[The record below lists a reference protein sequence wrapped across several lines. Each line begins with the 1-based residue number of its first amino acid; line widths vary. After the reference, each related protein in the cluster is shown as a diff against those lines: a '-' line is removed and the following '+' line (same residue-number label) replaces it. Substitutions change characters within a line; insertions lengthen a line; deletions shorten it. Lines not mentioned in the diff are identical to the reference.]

1 MGSAARGR
9 RRRRFTRGALITGA
23 ILTVVCATTPAAA
36 QTSAQ
41 NRTIHPDGQWHTVI
55 TVPVEA
61 DAGEKWHVQ
70 GRVQLEDAEA
80 RLLVGER
87 LRCDA
92 QTGLEVR
99 TTQNTYTGQERAVL
113 RARYIFTAPA
123 AGTYQCEMLVRVA
136 YPSTLRPPADV
147 LLRGSGTSLEVRPAP
162 GWARHK
168 YQELERV
175 IRRNRPSDLAV
186 MSWTPPDSVS
196 RFDLTGDIEYT
207 NCYNTYHA
215 CNTVP
220 SNGNQSVVESRLQA
234 LQLATNG
241 GYCRVTSSAS
251 RRLVVSWAVHHR
263 KTYHRLHNIS
273 VSGAAEC
280 TRRFRLKVHT
290 RWVSGNPMMTELG
303 PWSNLYVTD

>member
-1 MGSAARGR
+1 MRWGLVVGATLVPVAVTLVAVAA
-9 RRRRFTRGALITGA
+9 
-23 ILTVVCATTPAAA
+23 PAKA
-36 QTSAQ
+36 QTFASNQ
-41 NRTIHPDGQWHTVI
+41 TLRPDGQWRTVI

-61 DAGEKWHVQ
+61 GAGEKWHVQ
-70 GRVQLEDAEA
+70 GRLQLEDAEA

-87 LRCDA
+87 LRCDT

-99 TTQNTYTGQERAVL
+99 TTQNTYSGQERAVL

-123 AGTYQCEMLVRVA
+123 AGTYHCEMLVRVA

-147 LLRGSGTSLEVRPAP
+147 LLRGSGTSLHVSPAP
-162 GWARHK
+162 AWAQHK

-175 IRRNRPSDLAV
+175 ISRNRPSDLAV
-186 MSWTPPDSVS
+186 MTWTPPDGVH

-215 CNTVP
+215 CDTAP
-220 SNGNQSVVESRLQA
+220 SNGNRSIVESRLQA
-234 LQLATNG
+234 LQLATDG
-241 GYCRVTSSAS
+241 GYCRVTSTPF

-263 KTYHRLHNIS
+263 KTYHRRDDIR
-273 VSGAAEC
+273 VSGAADC
-280 TRRFRLKVHT
+280 ARRFRLKVYT
-290 RWVSGNPMMTELG
+290 RWVGGNPMMTELE